1 MSNEIRIVIAD
12 DHPIFRAGLKQTIES
27 APRFK
32 VVGDAPDGQTAL
44 RLIEELRPE
53 VIVLDINMP
62 LLDGLEVVNEIRQR
76 RLPGEIVFL
85 TMHSE
90 EAMFNKALAL
100 GVKGYVLKDSA
111 TTDIVNCLNAVIT
124 GQSYTSPTLTAY
136 LFKRAAR
143 RTDATQ
149 QLPGLADL
157 TPTERA
163 VLRLIAEYKT
173 SKEIADE
180 LHIHYRTVENYRSSI
195 CTKLNLRG
203 SHALIKFALQHQAEL

>member
-1 MSNEIRIVIAD
+1 MSSEIRVVIAD
-12 DHPIFRAGLKQTIES
+12 DHPIFRAGLKQIIES
-27 APRFK
+27 SPRFK

-44 RLIEELRPE
+44 RLIEELRPD

-62 LLDGLEVVNEIRQR
+62 LLDGLETVNEIRQR

-111 TTDIVNCLNAVIT
+111 TTDLVNCLNAVSG
-124 GQSYTSPTLTAY
+124 GQSYTSPAITAY

-143 RTDATQ
+143 RSDSAQ
-149 QLPGLADL
+149 PGLADL
-157 TPTERA
+157 TPTERNI
-163 VLRLIAEYKT
+163 LRLIAAYKT

-195 CTKLNLRG
+195 CAKLNLRG